1 MKSIAD
7 RIKEG
12 LEMRGMKQAELVAK
26 TGIGKSS
33 ISTYISGD
41 YEPKQRNLYKIAKAL
56 DVDVSW
62 LMGNDVPAESQGND
76 IMSSY
81 KLANIT
87 NKLKNDMQAQELL
100 KLYYDDLS
108 DDNRK
113 RILDLARAL
122 GSS

>member
-62 LMGNDVPAESQGND
+62 LMGNDVPVESQGNE

-87 NKLKNDMQAQELL
+87 NKLKNDLQAQELL
-100 KLYYDDLS
+100 KLYYDNLS
-108 DDNRK
+108 DDNKK